1 MHEPINDPAHLT
13 FRSRN
18 HARAGRPGSQAV
30 WIVLALVGAV
40 LFVLLIRTLLERT
53 SATIGGSVTSN
64 VPVETSDAG
73 SSSAEGSYD
82 APVVP
87 TPDEEGF
94 HPSTGMVYRCVG
106 KGGEISFQS
115 QPCGPDARMTKAIHA
130 PPERE
135 LQRRMTQASS
145 AAAGANASNA
155 QYARVSQPNVSQDSR
170 DAACAQAR
178 RSREETLERVGLART
193 YELLQRLDAMVN
205 EACK

>member
-18 HARAGRPGSQAV
+18 HARAGRQGSQAV
-30 WIVLALVGAV
+30 WIVVALVGAV
-40 LFVLLIRTLLERT
+40 LFVLLIRTLLART
-53 SATIGGSVTSN
+53 SATIGGSVTS
-64 VPVETSDAG
+64 VPVETSDVG

-82 APVVP
+82 PPAVP

-94 HPSTGMVYRCVG
+94 YPSTGMVYRCVG
-106 KGGEISFQS
+106 KGGAISFQS
-115 QPCGPDARMTKAIHA
+115 EPCGPDARMTKAIHA

-135 LQRRMTQASS
+135 LPRRMTQVSNAT
-145 AAAGANASNA
+145 AHANASNA
-155 QYARVSQPNVSQDSR
+155 QYARVSQSNVSQNSR